1 MKALRRGITN
11 ALRSPRF
18 YTKQFGFG
26 KVFKAFLGLRCELGW
41 GVVAHLRLTQ
51 NFALT
56 PTQAHT
62 SCKFAGL
69 ELQARLK
76 GWRVVVGYGV

>member
-26 KVFKAFLGLRCELGW
+26 KVFKEFLGLRCEL
-41 GVVAHLRLTQ
+41 
-51 NFALT
+51 
-56 PTQAHT
+56 
-62 SCKFAGL
+62 AGL